1 VHFCSVIPNSLHAD
15 NQPLFERDPPEFPEG
30 WHAFSP
36 EQKGLEPYCGPYG
49 CNLTLPRALPLP
61 ERQFSVERIYKTIV
75 SARRHAAFNAYV
87 ELHQQGLLDDNLLPI
102 ANIIEPQL
110 EAEVL
115 AMLADVEK
123 REGLAKVSRSI
134 DPWAPEND
142 NDSWFCSELTFEDLT
157 PLLFFTKSEVVPH
170 NFEQGPVLYRRGR
183 APQRTS
189 LHLLGR
195 ISSSDKKIALAR
207 QFTRAVFWGLNH
219 SRMDWESLNFS
230 YLFLPIKVI
239 NLVWDN
245 RRAWLEHALSES
257 ETCPHRL
264 MIKADRFAEEF
275 GYTEDMTLIQRSI
288 GSGRP
293 FKFIR
298 WKYDALTL
306 EEEERLRKYYAK
318 YEEEVE
324 ITYPLL
330 AVQPYPPRT
339 NLLIPIEKQDL
350 ECGNT
355 AEPPTIFLLP
365 GKAAVIFL
373 SEEEAE
379 YAFLLPSIL
388 RFLSM
393 SMTANSLR
401 TSLFQST
408 PLANIPLSLLTV
420 AITAPSSND
429 RLNYQRLETLGDAV
443 LKFVVGVQLLAEYP
457 LWHEGYLTKK
467 KDHAVANVRL
477 AKEDLKR
484 GLYKW
489 IIQGIFLSLNFCACC
504 QLLISN

>member
-1 VHFCSVIPNSLHAD
+1 MHFCSVIPNSLHAD
-15 NQPLFERDPPEFPEG
+15 NQPLFGHDPPEYPEG
-30 WHAFSP
+30 WHAFTP
-36 EQKGLEPYCGPYG
+36 EQQGLEPYCGPYG
-49 CNLTLPRALPLP
+49 CILTLPRALPLP

-123 REGLAKVSRSI
+123 REGLTKVSRSI

-142 NDSWFCSELTFEDLT
+142 NDSWFCSELTFEGLT

-170 NFEQGPVLYRRGR
+170 NFGQGPVLYRRRR
-183 APQRTS
+183 AAQRTS
-189 LHLLGR
+189 LRLLGR
-195 ISSSDKKIALAR
+195 ISSSDKKVAFAR
-207 QFTRAVFWGLNH
+207 EFTRAVFWGLNH
-219 SRMDWESLNFS
+219 PRMDWENLNFS
-230 YLFLPIKVI
+230 YLFLPIKVV

-245 RRAWLEHALSES
+245 RRAWLEHARLES
-257 ETCPHRL
+257 ETYLRL
-264 MIKADRFAEEF
+264 MIKADRFSEQF
-275 GYTEDMTLIQRSI
+275 GYAEDMTLIQRSI

-293 FKFIR
+293 FKFIC
-298 WKYDALTL
+298 WKYDALTP
-306 EEEERLRKYYAK
+306 EEEEGLRKYYAK
-318 YEEEVE
+318 YEGEVE

-350 ECGNT
+350 ESGNT

-379 YAFLLPSIL
+379 YAFLLPSAL

-401 TSLFQST
+401 KSLFQST

-489 IIQGIFLSLNFCACC
+489 IIQGIFKKS
-504 QLLISN
+504 